1 LPLQKPVNQTT
12 MIRKSLLAVFFLPML
27 ALGQNIDYNKI
38 ILPEGVKEIQFSEKL
53 VRLAWANNPD
63 NQALLRQ
70 VTISEYGEK
79 LAKRNFLN
87 QISAT
92 GNLNEFNVNPPV
104 DAKTGT
110 PLPNFFPKY
119 NFAATLNFGNIFS
132 DPIRV
137 KRAKEETAIAN
148 YNVNSRKL
156 TLRAEVLRRYQKYL
170 TNKELFKV
178 QTDALEDA
186 SASFSLAE
194 QKFKNG
200 ETKIVDFNSAL
211 ENFNSRKS
219 QKLIAER
226 DFNISKIDIEEL
238 IGVRLEDVN

>member
-1 LPLQKPVNQTT
+1 
-12 MIRKSLLAVFFLPML
+12 MIRKPLLALLLLPIL
-27 ALGQNIDYNKI
+27 ALGQNIDYDKI

-63 NQALLRQ
+63 NQVLLHQ
-70 VTISEYGEK
+70 VTASEYEEK
-79 LAKRNFLN
+79 LAKRNFFN
-87 QISAT
+87 QITAT
-92 GNLNEFNVNPPV
+92 GNLNEFNVNPQK
-104 DAKTGT
+104 DANGA

-119 NFAATLNFGNIFS
+119 NFAATLNLGNFFS
-132 DPIRV
+132 GPIKV

-156 TLRAEVLRRYQKYL
+156 TLRAEVLRRYQNYL
-170 TNKELFKV
+170 TSKELFKV

-200 ETKIVDFNSAL
+200 ETKIVDFNAAL
-211 ENFNSRKS
+211 ENLNARKS
-219 QKLIAER
+219 QKLISER
-226 DFNISKIDIEEL
+226 DFNIAKIDIEEL